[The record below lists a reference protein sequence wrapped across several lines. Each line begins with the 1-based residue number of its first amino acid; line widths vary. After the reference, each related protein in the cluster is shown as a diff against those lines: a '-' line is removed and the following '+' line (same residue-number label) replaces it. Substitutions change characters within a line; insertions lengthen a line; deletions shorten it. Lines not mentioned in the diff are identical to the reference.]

1 MSLIATVGRGMLHTP
16 GVAGRLFGALAEAG
30 VNVRMIDQGSSGIN
44 IIVGVEVADFELAIR
59 AIYRA
64 FVN

>member
-1 MSLIATVGRGMLHTP
+1 MLHTP

-44 IIVGVEVADFELAIR
+44 IFVGVEVADFELAIR